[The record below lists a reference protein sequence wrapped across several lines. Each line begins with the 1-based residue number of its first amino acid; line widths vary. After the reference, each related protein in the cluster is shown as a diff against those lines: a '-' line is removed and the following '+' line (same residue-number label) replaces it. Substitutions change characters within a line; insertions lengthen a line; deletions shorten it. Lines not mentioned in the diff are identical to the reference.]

1 MSKVTPNFLE
11 GMVDST
17 LKNNTLERKNK
28 RKKKERIQ
36 EVKNG
41 KKRVTFVADAEL
53 WDKFLSYA
61 YTSRQTITSA
71 MSEMMSEFIE
81 KKNKKLHLY
90 ENQKHVEKDLF
101 IKK

>member
-1 MSKVTPNFLE
+1 
-11 GMVDST
+11 MVDST

-81 KKNKKLHLY
+81 KKRTRNYICTKTK
-90 ENQKHVEKDLF
+90 NT
-101 IKK
+101 

>member
-1 MSKVTPNFLE
+1 METVTPNFLE

-81 KKNKKLHLY
+81 KKEQEITFVRKPKTRRKRPVY
-90 ENQKHVEKDLF
+90 
-101 IKK
+101 